1 VRGARQ
7 DDQDQ
12 AGDGEQA
19 DAGQGGTDRAE
30 REAGAVERGEG
41 DEREQQAS
49 GAAGQNASVART
61 AAGMVWGC
69 IVAPLVQIGRRET
82 TSPVAAADPAQ
93 AHGVIPHDPV
103 SDPGGDRSGG
113 GPAVYVE
120 TYGCQ
125 MNVADSDLLIGI
137 LARAGYR
144 RADSPDEAA
153 LLVLNTCAVREKAE
167 ERVLARASE
176 LAAHKRRRPGV
187 VLAVVGCMAEHLKG
201 KVAERARDVD
211 LIAGPDSYRR
221 MPALVEARRAAGRTG
236 GPLLDVKLDRAEVYE
251 GLSGAEGGD
260 GVSGFVTIQ
269 RGCDKFCTFC
279 VVPFTR
285 GRERGV
291 PPREVLRQARA
302 HADAGYR
309 ELVLLGQTVNSY
321 RHEEADFADLLRAVA
336 AVDGIERIRFT
347 SPYPVDF
354 TDRVIDVLTAEPKVS
369 KYVHL
374 PVQSGSDEVLARM
387 RRGYTVGEY
396 RELVLRL
403 RARVPGIAIST
414 DILTGFSGETEED
427 HLATLALMRE
437 IRFDFAFMFAYSER
451 EMTYSARHLADDVLP
466 EVKNRRLREIVA
478 LQETISAEINA
489 AQVGRVERV
498 LVHAAARRSDDQL
511 MARTDGF
518 KAVVIPK
525 GDLRPGDF
533 ADVLIERSTMATLF
547 GRPLPR

>member
-1 VRGARQ
+1 MRRARQ

-12 AGDGEQA
+12 AGDGEQGET
-19 DAGQGGTDRAE
+19 GQRGADRAE
-30 REAGAVERGEG
+30 GGAGAVEGGEPQG
-41 DEREQQAS
+41 EQEESLAE
-49 GAAGQNASVART
+49 AGQDASVART
-61 AAGMVWGC
+61 GAGMVWGS
-69 IVAPLVQIGRRET
+69 ILAQLVQIGRRET
-82 TSPVAAADPAQ
+82 GAATTPA
-93 AHGVIPHDPV
+93 AE
-103 SDPGGDRSGG
+103 PGR
-113 GPAVYVE
+113 PAVYVE

-137 LARAGYR
+137 LAGAGYR
-144 RADSPDEAA
+144 RAETPDEAA

-167 ERVLARASE
+167 ERVLARANE

-201 KVAERARDVD
+201 KVAERAPQVD

-221 MPALVEARRAAGRTG
+221 MPALLEARRAGARAAP
-236 GPLLDVKLDRAEVYE
+236 PLLDVKLDRAEVYE

-279 VVPFTR
+279 VVPYTR

-302 HADAGYR
+302 HADAGYK

-336 AVDGIERIRFT
+336 GVEGIERIRFT

-354 TDRVIDVLTAEPKVS
+354 TDRVIDVLASEPKVS
-369 KYVHL
+369 KYIHL

-387 RRGYTVGEY
+387 RRGYTVGEV
-396 RELVLRL
+396 RGLVARL

-414 DILTGFSGETEED
+414 DILSGFSGESEAD
-427 HLATLALMRE
+427 HAATLALMRE
-437 IRFDFAFMFAYSER
+437 LRFDFAFMFSYSQR
-451 EMTYSARHLADDVLP
+451 DMTYAARHLADDVLV
-466 EVKNRRLREIVA
+466 EVKKRRLREIVA

-489 AQVGRVERV
+489 AQVGRRERV
-498 LVHAAARRSDDQL
+498 LVHAPSRRSEDQL
-511 MARTDGF
+511 LARTDGF
-518 KAVVIPK
+518 KAVVLPR

-547 GRPLPR
+547 GRPLPG